1 MCHGNILGKGNEMKN
16 YNETNE
22 NTEVSENT
30 NEKTKACST
39 SFNIWLQVFVKT
51 AIMSFVMTCH
61 AIAFKQCFKALLAN
75 DDPTIKVLM
84 GVLMFMIIVSCV
96 ILIILT
102 SFVEA
107 FK

>member
-1 MCHGNILGKGNEMKN
+1 MKN

-22 NTEVSENT
+22 NTEVSENTTEVSENT

-51 AIMSFVMTCH
+51 AIMIFVMTCH

-102 SFVEA
+102 AFVEA